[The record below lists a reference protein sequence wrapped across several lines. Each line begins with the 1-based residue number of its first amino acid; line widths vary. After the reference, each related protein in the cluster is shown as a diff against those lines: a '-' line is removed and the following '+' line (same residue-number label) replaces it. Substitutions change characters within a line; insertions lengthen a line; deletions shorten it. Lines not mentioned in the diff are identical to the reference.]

1 MPERTPA
8 AFIAHAS
15 AGRTRVRV
23 PGRRGDTDFFATS
36 AARLAEFEGVLAV
49 TPRASTSS
57 LLVEHEG
64 EFDAIAKRAR
74 AAGLFALGRPAEEE
88 EALAPRLAIPG
99 LAGVLGA
106 LAVVQLFRQRV
117 LPPAITLLWYAAS
130 VAGRRH
136 LPSASATS
144 VRSQG
149 KSRSRRPT

>member
-1 MPERTPA
+1 
-8 AFIAHAS
+8 
-15 AGRTRVRV
+15 VRV
-23 PGRRGDTDFFATS
+23 PERRGDVDYFSSS
-36 AARLAEFEGVLAV
+36 AARLAEFAGVLAV
-49 TPRASTSS
+49 TPRAVTAS
-57 LLVEHEG
+57 LLIEHEG
-64 EFDAIAKRAR
+64 DFDAIAERAR
-74 AAGLFALGRPAEEE
+74 AAGLFALEPAPEEE
-88 EALAPRLAIPG
+88 GVAPRQAIPG

-136 LPSASATS
+136 LPSASAAS

>member
-1 MPERTPA
+1 MHSHPPA
-8 AFIAHAS
+8 AFLAHAS
-15 AGRTRVRV
+15 EGRTRLRV
-23 PGRRGDTDFFATS
+23 PERRGDADYFSTS

-49 TPRASTSS
+49 TPRAVTAS
-57 LLVEHEG
+57 LLVEHESG
-64 EFDAIAKRAR
+64 FDAIAERAR
-74 AAGLFALGRPAEEE
+74 AAGLFTLEPAAEEE
-88 EALAPRLAIPG
+88 SLAPRLAVPG
-99 LAGVLGA
+99 LASVLGA

-117 LPPAITLLWYAAS
+117 LPPAITLLWYAAA

>member
-1 MPERTPA
+1 
-8 AFIAHAS
+8 
-15 AGRTRVRV
+15 VRV
-23 PGRRGDTDFFATS
+23 PERRGDVDYFSSS

-49 TPRASTSS
+49 TPRAVTAS
-57 LLVEHEG
+57 LLIEHQG
-64 EFDAIAKRAR
+64 AFDPIAGRAR
-74 AAGLFALGRPAEEE
+74 AEGLFALEPAPHEDPP
-88 EALAPRLAIPG
+88 APRLAVPG

-117 LPPAITLLWYAAS
+117 LPPAVTLLWYAAS

>member
-1 MPERTPA
+1 MPSRAPA
-8 AFIAHAS
+8 AHTAHAS

-23 PGRRGDTDFFATS
+23 PERKGDVDYFSSSAT
-36 AARLAEFEGVLAV
+36 RLAEFEGVLAV
-49 TPRASTSS
+49 TPRAVTAS
-57 LLVEHEG
+57 LLIEHEG
-64 EFDAIAKRAR
+64 AFDPIAGRAR
-74 AAGLFALGRPAEEE
+74 AEGLFALEPAPHEDP
-88 EALAPRLAIPG
+88 LAPRLAVPG

-149 KSRSRRPT
+149 RSRSRRPT

>member
-1 MPERTPA
+1 MPSAPPGAHT
-8 AFIAHAS
+8 AHAS
-15 AGRTRVRV
+15 AGRTRLRV
-23 PGRRGDTDFFATS
+23 PSRRGDAGYFSSS

-49 TPRASTSS
+49 TPRAATAS
-57 LLVEHEG
+57 LLIEHEG
-64 EFDAIAKRAR
+64 DFDPIARRAR
-74 AAGLFALGRPAEEE
+74 AAGLFALEPTPEEE
-88 EALAPRLAIPG
+88 DAAPRLTVPG

-106 LAVVQLFRQRV
+106 LAVVQVFRQRV
-117 LPPAITLLWYAAS
+117 LPPAVTLLWYAAT

>member
-1 MPERTPA
+1 MASRAPA
-8 AFIAHAS
+8 AHTAHAS

-23 PGRRGDTDFFATS
+23 PERRGDVDYFSSS

-49 TPRASTSS
+49 TPRAVTAS
-57 LLVEHEG
+57 LLIEHEG
-64 EFDAIAKRAR
+64 VFGAIAERAR
-74 AAGLFALGRPAEEE
+74 AEGLFALEPAPHEDPP
-88 EALAPRLAIPG
+88 APRLAVPG

-136 LPSASATS
+136 LPSATATS

-149 KSRSRRPT
+149 RSRSRRPT